1 MQEEPNVRYGL
12 TLEAIVGVLCFLL
25 LPPVAMI
32 TLGELRYNVDY
43 LEYGGTMVDVWKSML
58 YSATIVTILLVSGLH
73 FTGRLNSDLSR
84 IGSGAF
90 VISISVLNLFCRLT
104 DFNSEMDALGVELF
118 WTDFMYWSSTHERL
132 ELVLLGIIIGIFVI
146 KR

>member
-1 MQEEPNVRYGL
+1 
-12 TLEAIVGVLCFLL
+12 
-25 LPPVAMI
+25 
-32 TLGELRYNVDY
+32 
-43 LEYGGTMVDVWKSML
+43 MVDVWKSML
-58 YSATIVTILLVSGLH
+58 YSATIMTILLVSGLH
-73 FTGRLNSDLSR
+73 FTGKLNSDLSR